1 MRKFFK
7 GLSEAPYKLMAM
19 ATVAAMSATDAYAQS
34 ASDSIGGVADNVS
47 GSLNSMGNLVLGGAF
62 LGGVGFCGAGLMKLK
77 AAADTQGQQVKYSEG
92 LWRLGV
98 GAGLVALPT
107 VAVVGKGTLFGN
119 GTGQLNNQGGVQFR
133 VN

>member
-1 MRKFFK
+1 MRKFFR

-19 ATVAAMSATDAYAQS
+19 ATLATMSAGEAMAQT
-34 ASDSIGGVADNVS
+34 GGFGDV
-47 GSLNSMGNLVLGGAF
+47 GNNISSQFDGVGKMVLGGAF

-107 VAVVGKGTLFGN
+107 VAVVGKSSLFGN
-119 GTGQLNNQGGVQFR
+119 NATQLQNNGGGIQFR